1 MMKINCTDKLEQGGS
16 LEAVGFGDGG
26 EKAIPKLRLRLPPTW
41 MVRNIAPYILFTL
54 CVISGTIYGKSLPE
68 WQIPA
73 NTRAT
78 PFELGEGKGEFRVW
92 SRGRDIRVFF
102 QEFIPA
108 LFERTIVLDEFVPG
122 TKLLWIFTG
131 PRGGFT
137 VTIDS
142 NEVSLYQR
150 YYDSFA
156 FNHINKKNARHPEWQ
171 TTPEKT
177 AYEGTLKA
185 VTVTMD
191 HTLGLSVAL
200 NGRTLLHQE
209 CLFDMSRHQL
219 RLADGDGNVKGRLLE
234 PTPESATVRINP
246 ADRHQTMI
254 GFGGIATPTAYA
266 QLSEKG
272 KRQWWKLVKEYN
284 LLIQREYPIG
294 QRLNRQMDN
303 WDVLAD
309 ATPHYYG
316 DNFPNGEISDFNYI
330 RKIRELGGKVWFE
343 FWALPPWVGDDVEK
357 YAEAMVRY
365 CQVSKERA
373 GAPPDVVGIQNEI
386 KQTASMFHKMTL
398 ALRRRLDEAGFESVR
413 IHMSDSTRLAEGIER
428 AQKFLA
434 SDEAWAEIDYSA
446 AHMYDYQGFFTN
458 PDGFDSRLAK
468 WKELTGDKP
477 FLSTELCIN
486 DSKYQWLTYRIAL
499 TMGQLYHKNLVLTD
513 ASAICYCW
521 TLLNVEQSSYGGTRS
536 LCMPNRAHGF
546 VPAASSYQL
555 RVFGAYSRRIH
566 EGMVRVEVE
575 TDADSLLVS
584 AFTGEGNTGT
594 IVILNRSTKPRR
606 LRILWPNVKFTEME
620 LTDPYHENDTR
631 KAPTGNEVTIAPGTL
646 VTLTNVP
653 LGSIESN

>member
-1 MMKINCTDKLEQGGS
+1 MMTIEFKK
-16 LEAVGFGDGG
+16 
-26 EKAIPKLRLRLPPTW
+26 KW
-41 MVRNIAPYILFTL
+41 MVRNITPYLLFVL
-54 CVISGTIYGKSLPE
+54 SLISGIVHGEPLPE
-68 WQIPA
+68 WQLPA
-73 NTRAT
+73 NIRQT
-78 PFELGEGKGEFRVW
+78 PFEIGEGKGEFHAW
-92 SRGRDIRVFF
+92 GRGRDLRVFF
-102 QEFIPA
+102 DEFLPA
-108 LFERTIVLDEFVPG
+108 LFERTIVLDELVPD

-171 TTPEKT
+171 TTPEKAT
-177 AYEGTLKA
+177 YEDTLKA

-191 HTLGLSVAL
+191 HKLGLSVAL
-200 NGRTLLHQE
+200 NGRTVLHQE

-219 RLADGDGNVKGRLLE
+219 RLADGKGNAKGRMLE
-234 PTPESATVRINP
+234 PTPESAMVRVDP
-246 ADRHQTMI
+246 ASRYQTMI

-266 QLSEKG
+266 QLSAEG
-272 KRQWWKLVKEYN
+272 KHRWWKLVKEYN

-294 QRLNRQMDN
+294 QRLNRPMDN
-303 WDVLAD
+303 WDVLKD

-330 RKIRELGGKVWFE
+330 RKIRKLGGKVWFE

-357 YAEAMVRY
+357 YAQAMVRY
-365 CQVSKERA
+365 CQVSKEKA
-373 GAPPDVVGIQNEI
+373 GAPPDVVGIQNEVD
-386 KQTASMFHKMTL
+386 QSASMFHDMTL
-398 ALRRRLDEAGFESVR
+398 SLRRRLDKAGFESVR
-413 IHMSDSTRLAEGIER
+413 IHMSDSGRLAGGIER

-434 SDEAWAEIDYSA
+434 SEQAWAAIDYSA
-446 AHMYDYQGFFTN
+446 THMYDYQGFFTN

-486 DSKYQWLTYRIAL
+486 DSKYQWLTYRVAL

-521 TLLNVEQSSYGGTRS
+521 TLLNVEQPSYEGTRS
-536 LCMPNRAHGF
+536 LCVPDRAHGF
-546 VPAASSYQL
+546 VPTASSYQI

-566 EGMVRVEVE
+566 EGMVRIGTE
-575 TDADSLLVS
+575 TDTDDLLVS
-584 AFTGEGNTGT
+584 AFTGERRTST
-594 IVILNRSTKPRR
+594 VVILNRSTKPRR
-606 LRILWPNVKFTEME
+606 LRILWPDVKFTEME
-620 LTDPYHENDTR
+620 RTDPYHENDIF
-631 KAPTGNEVTIAPGTL
+631 KAPAGDEVTIAPGVL
-646 VTLTNVP
+646 VTLTNVS
-653 LGSIESN
+653 LGSVESN